1 MAPRRAGEGLMAGRL
16 AGKIALVTGA
26 SRGIGAAV
34 AERFA
39 AEGAHLVLAAR
50 TPGGLEEVDDKIRAA
65 GGSATLVPLDLR
77 DFIKIDELAAAL
89 YERYG
94 HLDILVGNAAE
105 FGTFSPLG
113 HIDPTLWNE
122 IIDLNLTANWRLIRA
137 MDPLLRA
144 AEHGRA
150 IFVTSGIARTPRA
163 YWGPY
168 AVSKAGLEVLVKT
181 YAAEIEKTRVCANLI
196 GPGVVRTRLRAR
208 VFPGEDP
215 MTLPPPESV
224 ADAFLAL
231 ALPECE
237 RNGEI
242 VNASDLADTI
252 SRARR

>member
-1 MAPRRAGEGLMAGRL
+1 MAGRL

-26 SRGIGAAV
+26 SRGIGTAV

-50 TPGGLEEVDDKIRAA
+50 TTGGLEAVDDKIRAT
-65 GGSATLVPLDLR
+65 GGTATLVPLDLR
-77 DFIKIDELAAAL
+77 DFIKIDELAAAIHQ
-89 YERYG
+89 RFG
-94 HLDILVGNAAE
+94 RLDILVGNAAE
-105 FGTFSPLG
+105 FGTFSPLA
-113 HIDPTLWNE
+113 HIDPKLWGE

-144 AEHGRA
+144 AERGRA
-150 IFVTSGIARTPRA
+150 IFVTSGIARAPRA

-168 AVSKAGLEVLVKT
+168 TVSKAGLEALVKT
-181 YAAEIEKTRVCANLI
+181 YAAEIGKTRVCANLI

-215 MTLPPPESV
+215 MNLPPPESV
-224 ADAFLAL
+224 AEAFVQL

-237 RNGEI
+237 RNGEVI
-242 VNASDLADTI
+242 DASALTDTL
-252 SRARR
+252 SRA

>member
-1 MAPRRAGEGLMAGRL
+1 MSGLL

-34 AERFA
+34 AARFA

-50 TPGGLEEVDDKIRAA
+50 TTGGLEEVDDNIRAA

-77 DFIKIDELAAAL
+77 DFIKIDELAAAI
-89 YERYG
+89 YQRFQR
-94 HLDILVGNAAE
+94 LDILVGNAAE
-105 FGTFSPLG
+105 FGAFSPLG
-113 HIDPTLWNE
+113 HIDPALWSE

-150 IFVTSGIARTPRA
+150 IFVTSGIARSPRA

-181 YAAEIEKTRVCANLI
+181 YAAEIEQTRVRANLI

-215 MTLPPPESV
+215 MSLPPPESV
-224 ADAFLAL
+224 VEAFVQL
-231 ALPECE
+231 ALPGCE
-237 RNGEI
+237 RNGDI
-242 VNASDLADTI
+242 VNASELADAQ
-252 SRARR
+252 SRA

>member
-1 MAPRRAGEGLMAGRL
+1 MAGRL
-16 AGKIALVTGA
+16 AGKIALITGA

-39 AEGAHLVLAAR
+39 AEGAHLLLAAR
-50 TPGGLEEVDDKIRAA
+50 TTGGLEEVDDRIRAA
-65 GGSATLVPLDLR
+65 GGEAATLVPLDLR
-77 DFIKIDELAAAL
+77 DFIKIDELAAAI
-89 YERYG
+89 YQRFG
-94 HLDILVGNAAE
+94 RLDILVGNAAE
-105 FGTFSPLG
+105 FGTFSPLA
-113 HIDPTLWNE
+113 HIDPTLWGE

-150 IFVTSGIARTPRA
+150 IFVTSGIARAPRA

-168 AVSKAGLEVLVKT
+168 AVSKAGLEALVKT
-181 YAAEIEKTRVCANLI
+181 YAAEIEKTRVRANLI

-224 ADAFLAL
+224 AEAFVQL

-237 RNGEI
+237 RNGE
-242 VNASDLADTI
+242 VVDAGTFTDTQ
-252 SRARR
+252 SRA

>member
-1 MAPRRAGEGLMAGRL
+1 MAGRL

-50 TPGGLEEVDDKIRAA
+50 TTGGLEEVDDKIRVA
-65 GGSATLVPLDLR
+65 GGEAATLVPVDLR
-77 DFIKIDELAAAL
+77 DFVKIDELAAAI
-89 YERYG
+89 YQRFG
-94 HLDILVGNAAE
+94 RLDILVGNAAE
-105 FGTFSPLG
+105 FGTFSPLA
-113 HIDPTLWNE
+113 HIDPKLWGE

-150 IFVTSGIARTPRA
+150 IFVTSGIARAPRA

-168 AVSKAGLEVLVKT
+168 AVSKAGLEALVKT
-181 YAAEIEKTRVCANLI
+181 YAAEIEKTRVRANLI

-215 MTLPPPESV
+215 MALPPPESV
-224 ADAFLAL
+224 TEAFVQL

-237 RNGEI
+237 RNGD
-242 VNASDLADTI
+242 VVDAGSFTDTQ
-252 SRARR
+252 SRA